1 MQLPCQENPNAEN
14 DRALLAWKLCNRIRS
29 TLDRYHAQ
37 DLRNCLHRHD
47 LCSSGT
53 VQGYDF
59 ARVVST
65 ALGGCL
71 TENEICHLA
80 EYFRSPDGGGVAYG
94 QFLTVVAG
102 EDEGLGKDLDG
113 RRTLS
118 ASEHRRLSLVLMEIA
133 QALRFREQVLRPYFE
148 DYDLIAHNGGSVTL
162 AYFKRV
168 LYFLGITLRKAEFT
182 LLAKRFNVG
191 HYKID
196 YEAFVG
202 EIDELLRYL
211 DTRGPIERECD
222 GEVPAKIIAVEL
234 PKVDRPEVG
243 TVELARVLQKDTA
256 YHPCL
261 APSRQERDFRT
272 LMLRIQRYV
281 WENRVRIREFFEQ
294 YDSFQCG
301 LISRSQFVRAMDAV
315 GLSGLHRLPLT
326 DGEVRTICDRYGD
339 SRDANRIRWTCFTD
353 DVDEVFTVK
362 NLDKGAFREVE
373 SPPEEVEALERE
385 GRQDACSEG
394 RDLAKE
400 LVDCI
405 RTLVSARRVLIGPA
419 FKDFDPHRNGH
430 VSRSQVGE
438 ALSMAGVFITEEQRY
453 ALNERYCDDLGFN
466 YVDFLKDVDPCPKI
480 ASAYEEMQDRL
491 AKINADTG
499 PEPHP
504 HERDIVRVLAKV
516 KGQVVRRRLR
526 IVDYMRGFDPLN
538 HHRIT
543 CDQFRRGLATASI
556 DLTPTEVCTLAR
568 IFKTPLQETVDYKR
582 FCDTVAEVDYQCNL
596 EKAPRLV
603 PLRHFPSEDGPHN
616 HLNFEERTIVSK
628 ALQRLARQADVVSNL
643 SAPLQDFD
651 RNHLGVVNRNQ
662 LIRAMAT
669 RELHNAVSS
678 REFEVLCKC
687 FAVEIGHRREVDYR
701 ALLAALD
708 YLYANRENHPF

>member
-1 MQLPCQENPNAEN
+1 MKLPCQENPTAEN
-14 DRALLAWKLCNRIRS
+14 DRALLAWKLCTRIRA

-37 DLRNCLHRHD
+37 DLRNCLRRHD

-59 ARVVST
+59 ARTVAG
-65 ALGGCL
+65 ALRGCL
-71 TENEICHLA
+71 SENEICHLA

-94 QFLTVVAG
+94 LFLDVVAG
-102 EDEGLGKDLDG
+102 EDEGVGGKELE
-113 RRTLS
+113 RTLS
-118 ASEHRRLSLVLMEIA
+118 VSEHRRLSLVLMEIA

-148 DYDLIAHNGGSVTL
+148 DYDLIAGNGGSVTL

-168 LYFLGITLRKAEFT
+168 LYFLGITLRKPEFT
-182 LLAKRFNVG
+182 LLAKRFMVG

-196 YEAFVG
+196 YEAFIE
-202 EIDELLRYL
+202 EIDGLLRYL
-211 DTRGPIERECD
+211 DGRGPIDRECD
-222 GEVPAKIIAVEL
+222 GEVPAKIIAVDL
-234 PKVDRPEVG
+234 PKVVRPEVG
-243 TVELARVLQKDTA
+243 TVDLAKVLQKDTA

-294 YDSFQCG
+294 YDTFQCG

-315 GLSGLHRLPLT
+315 GLSGLHRMPLT
-326 DGEVRTICDRYGD
+326 DGEVRSVCDRYGD
-339 SRDANRIRWTCFTD
+339 ARDVNRIRWDRFTD

-362 NLDKGAFREVE
+362 NLDRGAFREVE
-373 SPPEEVEALERE
+373 SPPEEVRGLERE
-385 GRQDACSEG
+385 GCREG

-405 RTLVSARRVLIGPA
+405 RTLVAARRVLIEPV

-430 VSRSQVGE
+430 ISRSQVGE

-453 ALNERYCDDLGFN
+453 ALNERYSDDLGFN
-466 YVDFLKDVDPCPKI
+466 YVNFLKDFDPCPKI

-491 AKINADTG
+491 AKINADAG

-504 HERDIVRVLAKV
+504 HEQDIVRVLAKV

-556 DLTPTEVCTLAR
+556 DLSPTEVRTLAR
-568 IFKTPLQETVDYKR
+568 IFQTPLHHDTVDYKR

-643 SAPLQDFD
+643 SAPLRDFD

-669 RELHNAVSS
+669 RGELHNAVSS
-678 REFEVLCKC
+678 REFELLCKC
-687 FAVEIGHRREVDYR
+687 FGVEIGHRREVNYR